1 MDSNNKTERLGIKDL
16 SHTNM
21 ADRLE
26 TANIH
31 SNRATEIIHL
41 QRCIHRYWHKQSEH
55 ETPPPHAAS
64 EGWDECSVRLLSHS
78 RHSHQRKNTAG
89 GTTLRGSSF

>member
-1 MDSNNKTERLGIKDL
+1 MCEDEAGVHEPRKEQRNDMDSNNKTERLGIKDL

-41 QRCIHRYWHKQSEH
+41 QRCIHRY
-55 ETPPPHAAS
+55 
-64 EGWDECSVRLLSHS
+64 
-78 RHSHQRKNTAG
+78 
-89 GTTLRGSSF
+89 